1 MAKSKLLGSTR
12 YGLLAAACLI
22 LAFQASA
29 TRMLKIDERQMAIPG
44 LHQLPPQIAQWNAT
58 GEQTMATATE
68 QYLKPDEYIFRD
80 YKNAQ
85 DGATINVFVAYFK
98 SLQSKYGPHSPS
110 VCMPG
115 AGWLVTSSKIA
126 NIAVPG
132 QAREFPVNEYT
143 LEKSGQRLF
152 MMYWYQNDRATWAR
166 EFEAKLRLLP
176 DLVRYRR
183 SDVSLIRLI
192 SPMDGLTPDKELA
205 RSVRF
210 AQTIYPLLTERFAS
224 VH

>member
-1 MAKSKLLGSTR
+1 MDKSKVLASTR
-12 YGLLAAACLI
+12 YGLLIAASLI

-29 TRMLKIDERQMAIPG
+29 TRMLKIDELKIPVPG
-44 LHQLPPQIAQWNAT
+44 LHQLPQHLEQWNSS

-68 QYLKPDEYIFRD
+68 QYLKPDEYILRD
-80 YKNAQ
+80 YTNAQ
-85 DGATINVFVAYFK
+85 DGASINVFVAYFK

-115 AGWLVTSSKIA
+115 SGWLVTSSKIA

-132 QAREFPVNEYT
+132 LAREFPVNEYT
-143 LEKSGQRLF
+143 LEKSDQRLF
-152 MMYWYQNDRATWAR
+152 MMYWYQNDRDTWAR

-192 SPMDGLTPDKELA
+192 SPMQGLSPDKEIP
-205 RSVRF
+205 RSIRF
-210 AQTIYPLLTERFAS
+210 AQAIYPLLTERFAS